1 MHCHGIKEG
10 AKRMET
16 TNSQEQLRQKC
27 RQLYQNPV
35 FLATHEA
42 LSHLLQH
49 FDIVELF
56 DHAQSFAQC
65 LIANRVID
73 RSLMKYEMT
82 FMRQD
87 LYAEGC
93 HDEKCLKDIKKDEKL
108 LLLLTLVILRY
119 HIKAYRHAREEN
131 RVSKES
137 MMPGEN
143 LATEEDIARKASLA
157 LAHFIAREK
166 RSMKLVRSFM
176 DKARQLRKEG
186 RWLLSTQNAM
196 SQEPPATASDLASG
210 HKFVSRLVNNCE
222 CLNSE
227 AIEHILLPL
236 MATNEQYGHAFDEEV
251 NRLKEKLGIKTDLA
265 IRPNIQ
271 GDFVMQ
277 KHVEYEVGNVEPGG
291 TGAIFKNM
299 P

>member
-1 MHCHGIKEG
+1 
-10 AKRMET
+10 MET

-49 FDIVELF
+49 FDIATLF

-73 RSLMKYEMT
+73 RSLMEYEMN

-87 LYAEGC
+87 LYAEGSQ
-93 HDEKCLKDIKKDEKL
+93 DEKCLKDIKKDEKL
-108 LLLLTLVILRY
+108 LLLLTLAILRY
-119 HIKAYRHAREEN
+119 CVKAYRHTQEE
-131 RVSKES
+131 
-137 MMPGEN
+137 
-143 LATEEDIARKASLA
+143 AIARKASLA
-157 LAHFIAREK
+157 LAHFIPREK

-186 RWLLSTQNAM
+186 RWQLSAKNAM
-196 SQEPPATASDLASG
+196 SQEPPPTASDLASA

-236 MATNEQYGHAFDEEV
+236 LITNEQYDYAFNEEV
-251 NRLKEKLGIKTDLA
+251 NRLKEKLGIKTDLT

-277 KHVEYEVGNVEPGG
+277 KKVAYEVDNVEAGG
-291 TGAIFKNM
+291 MGVIFKNM